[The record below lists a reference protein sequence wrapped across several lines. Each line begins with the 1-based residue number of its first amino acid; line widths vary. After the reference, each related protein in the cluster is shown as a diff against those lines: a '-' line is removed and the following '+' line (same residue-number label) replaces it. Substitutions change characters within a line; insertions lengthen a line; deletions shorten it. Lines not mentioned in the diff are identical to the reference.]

1 MFPNFD
7 ENRKDDDLLD
17 EIRQKINDQSNLN
30 FEEKKNE
37 INRSKNAFIG
47 AVSGIALSAV
57 VGWFALSPRYS
68 TVSDVDIP
76 VVRRPQTAIKVQP
89 ADPGGMEINNQDKTV
104 YDIIDK
110 KGTQAPVVENLLP
123 PPEEPMLPELPAA
136 VDADNGPILPPQPVV
151 ETAAVENEAEKV
163 IAKAKAPVAVKD
175 IEVEEKVISISQAA
189 QNTPAAPKAVEQPK
203 PQPQP
208 TAETE
213 PKRQPV
219 NIKIEAPAAPA
230 AVAQNTSSG
239 SEAPKGSWQ
248 IQLMSS
254 PNLSA
259 VKNSWTSL
267 SKKYNVL
274 SSQPHEIETAD
285 LGAKGLFYRLKAG
298 SFKDRAG
305 ADKLCND
312 IKALGG
318 TCIVKKK

>member
-68 TVSDVDIP
+68 TVSETDIP

-89 ADPGGMEINNQDKTV
+89 ADPGGMEITNQDKTV

-123 PPEEPMLPELPAA
+123 PPEEPKLPELPAPVSTA
-136 VDADNGPILPPQPVV
+136 EVLPLEPIQSASKV
-151 ETAAVENEAEKV
+151 EAAAEKV
-163 IAKAKAPVAVKD
+163 IAKANEPVAVKSVE
-175 IEVEEKVISISQAA
+175 IEEKVITISEAA
-189 QNTPAAPKAVEQPK
+189 SKTPAAPKAVEQPK
-203 PQPQP
+203 SQPQPQ
-208 TAETE
+208 TESE
-213 PKRQPV
+213 PKRQAV

-230 AVAQNTSSG
+230 AEVKTVASTSQ
-239 SEAPKGSWQ
+239 APKGSWQ

-254 PNLSA
+254 PNLNAIES
-259 VKNSWTSL
+259 SWASL

-274 SSQPHEIETAD
+274 NGQPHEIETAD

>member
-17 EIRQKINDQSNLN
+17 ELRQKINDQSNLN

-68 TVSDVDIP
+68 TVSDIDIP

-136 VDADNGPILPPQPVV
+136 VDLDNDEILPPQPVR
-151 ETAAVENEAEKV
+151 ETAPIENEAEKV

-175 IEVEEKVISISQAA
+175 VEIEEKVVSISEAA
-189 QNTPAAPKAVEQPK
+189 KNAPATPKAVEQPK
-203 PQPQP
+203 PQPQ
-208 TAETE
+208 AEPE

-230 AVAQNTSSG
+230 VAARPAVADT
-239 SEAPKGSWQ
+239 EAPKGSWQ

-254 PNLSA
+254 PNLNA
-259 VKNSWTSL
+259 VENSWVSL